1 MGSIGI
7 WQHSY
12 PHSQMLKD
20 STNENE
26 GQIRYLE
33 GTNYG
38 IKLTTSNKKKR
49 K

>member
-1 MGSIGI
+1 
-7 WQHSY
+7 
-12 PHSQMLKD
+12 MLKD

-38 IKLTTSNKKKR
+38 IKLTTSNKKKEKIINR
-49 K
+49 DKIKN